1 MVHNN
6 KRILKLIALSLYL
19 TMSSWLVSC
28 GNGDDTSNGSNI
40 NEATQIIPVL
50 SEASNP
56 RDEAQLGKRYQ
67 PIIFPEDVHSK
78 LSDLELAEVEYSP
91 PIENKSMQLFWGDT
105 HLHTHLSVDAYLRG
119 TRLTR
124 EDAYRFARGQIV
136 TSDNGMKAQLRR
148 PLDFLAIADHA
159 SQLGILPRLAA
170 NDPLLKDWPVGQR
183 WAQFLRDGNIV
194 QVGLEWADSMSTTP
208 DPKYLNEPEVRQS
221 IWNDVA
227 ADSDKHNIPGLFTAF
242 IAHEWTSAPEGDNLH
257 RVVLFK
263 DGAEIASQNIPFSAQ
278 DGDDPEQLW
287 AHLEEYEKRTGGEV
301 IAIPHNSNGSGGQ
314 MFAPVRL
321 DGSEMNAQYVATR
334 TKWEPIVE
342 VTQVKGDSE
351 THPSVSPDD
360 EFADFESWDEGN
372 LAQTKKSSPSHFKFG
387 YARPAL
393 KEGLRHQSKIG
404 TNPFKFGM
412 IGSTDSHTGL
422 ATADEDNFFGKF
434 GESLPQPTRY
444 ANQMFAVLQEGY
456 WFGASGLAAVWA
468 KENTREEIFAA
479 FKRREVYA
487 TTGPR
492 ISVRFFGGWSFDDKD
507 AFAPDLSV
515 IGHSKG
521 VPMGSDL
528 STAPIGRA
536 PQFLIEAVKDPLGAN
551 LDRVQVIKGWL
562 DNDGQT
568 HEKIYDVALS
578 DNRNGGQ
585 PIESTVDL
593 KNASYSNSV
602 GSTQFVNIWTDP
614 DFDPRINAF
623 YYVRV
628 LEIPTPRWTAYDE
641 IKFQINMPEEIPRIV
656 QDRAYTSAIWYTP

>member
-1 MVHNN
+1 MLHNN
-6 KRILKLIALSLYL
+6 KRILKLTAVFVFIALANSLA
-19 TMSSWLVSC
+19 SC
-28 GNGDDTSNGSNI
+28 RGNEDSMTENTA
-40 NEATQIIPVL
+40 NETISHGENRNSFASQYAPTVFPADVVTKL
-50 SEASNP
+50 SE
-56 RDEAQLGKRYQ
+56 E
-67 PIIFPEDVHSK
+67 
-78 LSDLELAEVEYSP
+78 ELAELEYSP
-91 PIENKSMQLFWGDT
+91 PIANSTTRLFWGDT

-124 EDAYRFARGQIV
+124 EDAYRFARGKIV

-148 PLDFLAIADHA
+148 PLDFLAVADHA

-170 NDPLLKDWPVGQR
+170 DDPLLKDWAIGQR
-183 WAQFLRDGNIV
+183 WTKFLKEGNIV
-194 QVGLEWADSMSTTP
+194 QVGVEWAESMSTSP
-208 DPKYLNEPEVRQS
+208 DPKYLNEPEVRRS
-221 IWNDVA
+221 IWNDVVE
-227 ADSDKHNIPGLFTAF
+227 DSDKHNIPGLFTAF
-242 IAHEWTSAPEGDNLH
+242 VAHEWTSAPEGDNLH

-263 DGAEIASQNIPFSAQ
+263 DGAGIASENIPFSAQ

-321 DGSEMNAQYVATR
+321 DGSEMNAQYATTR
-334 TKWEPIVE
+334 AKWEPVVE

-372 LAQTKKSSPSHFKFG
+372 LAQTKKSVLSHFQYG

-393 KEGLRHQSKIG
+393 REGLRHESKLG

-444 ANQMFAVLQEGY
+444 ANQMFAVLNEGF

-468 KENTREEIFAA
+468 KENTREAIFAA
-479 FKRREVYA
+479 MKRREVYA
-487 TTGPR
+487 TSGPR
-492 ISVRFFGGWSFDDKD
+492 ISVQFFGGWD
-507 AFAPDLSV
+507 FADEDITTPDLADT
-515 IGHSKG
+515 GYRKG
-521 VPMGSDL
+521 VPMGGDL
-528 STAPIGRA
+528 VTAPNGKS
-536 PQFLIEAVKDPLGAN
+536 PKFLISAAKDPVGAN

-562 DNDGQT
+562 DSDGNT
-568 HEKIYDVALS
+568 HEKIYDVVLS
-578 DNRNGGQ
+578 DNREPG
-585 PIESTVDL
+585 ESVQNTVDL
-593 KNASYSNSV
+593 QKPSYSNSV
-602 GSTQFVNIWTDP
+602 GSPHFDSIWSDP
-614 DFDPRINAF
+614 DFDPTLSAF
-623 YYVRV
+623 YYLRV
-628 LEIPTPRWTAYDE
+628 LQIPTPRWTAYDE
-641 IKFQINMPEEIPRIV
+641 IKFQVNMPEEIPRIV